1 LLDDPQVLALCA
13 SFLFGLALVLT
24 QFGLRHVPPRRGASV
39 SIPTSAV
46 LFSALAPFMLDW
58 NGWDP
63 RGALIFVLVGLLFP
77 ATVTLLT
84 FEANR
89 RMGPSISGALSNLT
103 PLFAVLVAAFLLNEV
118 PRPLQA
124 LGIAMVVIG
133 VITLSIDRDWLGTRW
148 HFGAILL
155 PIGIA
160 GIRGLTHPITKLGLA
175 LWPSPFAAVLIGY
188 LMSSL
193 VVTGVAAAG
202 KTMLPS
208 GNRRAGRLW
217 FGCVGACNGLGVLA
231 LYSALAHGPVL
242 LVSPLVA
249 TYPLVT
255 LAFAAILLRS
265 ARVTIAHVIGVTT
278 TVVGVM
284 LLVGT

>member
-1 LLDDPQVLALCA
+1 MADKPQLLALCA

-24 QFGLRHVPPRRGASV
+24 QFGLNYLPPRRGAAV
-39 SIPTSAV
+39 SIPTSAI
-46 LFSALAPFMLDW
+46 LFLVVAPFMLDW
-58 NGWDP
+58 KEWNP
-63 RGALIFVLVGLLFP
+63 SGALIFALVGLLFP

-89 RMGPSISGALSNLT
+89 LMGPSVSGALSNLT
-103 PLFAVLVAAFLLNEV
+103 PVFAVLVAALLLGEV

-133 VITLSIDRDWLGTRW
+133 VIILSVDRHWLGTRW
-148 HFGAILL
+148 HYGAILL

-160 GIRGLTHPITKLGLA
+160 AIRGLTHPVTKLGLT
-175 LWPSPFAAVLIGY
+175 LWSDPFAAALIGY

-193 VVTGVAAAG
+193 VVTVVARLG
-202 KTMLPS
+202 KNPPPK
-208 GNRRAGRLW
+208 GDHNVGRLW
-217 FGCVGACNGLGVLA
+217 FACVGACNGLGVLA
-231 LYSALAHGPVL
+231 FYAALARGPVL

-255 LAFAAILLRS
+255 LAFSAILLRS
-265 ARVTIAHVIGVTT
+265 AHVTIALIIGVAI
-278 TVVGVM
+278 TVAGVI

>member
-1 LLDDPQVLALCA
+1 MRCLRKSLVLWPGRIAYLSFDIGARRQGCDLRDNPQVLALCA

-24 QFGLRHVPPRRGASV
+24 QFGLRHVPPHRGASI
-39 SIPTSAV
+39 SIPTSAI

-58 NGWDP
+58 DGWDP

-160 GIRGLTHPITKLGLA
+160 GIRGLTHPITKLGHSA
-175 LWPSPFAAVLIGY
+175 RPSLVIGY

-193 VVTGVAAAG
+193 VVT
-202 KTMLPS
+202 
-208 GNRRAGRLW
+208 
-217 FGCVGACNGLGVLA
+217 
-231 LYSALAHGPVL
+231 
-242 LVSPLVA
+242 
-249 TYPLVT
+249 
-255 LAFAAILLRS
+255 
-265 ARVTIAHVIGVTT
+265 
-278 TVVGVM
+278 
-284 LLVGT
+284 

>member
-24 QFGLRHVPPRRGASV
+24 QFGLRHVPPSRGASIC
-39 SIPTSAV
+39 IPTSAA
-46 LFSALAPFMLDW
+46 LLSALAPFMLDW
-58 NGWDP
+58 DGWDP

-103 PLFAVLVAAFLLNEV
+103 PLFAVLVAALLFNEV

-133 VITLSIDRDWLGTRW
+133 VITLSIKRDWLGTRW

-202 KTMLPS
+202 KTTLPS

-217 FGCVGACNGLGVLA
+217 FGCVGVCNSLGVLA
-231 LYSALAHGPVL
+231 LYSALARGPVL

-278 TVVGVM
+278 TVAGVM

>member
-1 LLDDPQVLALCA
+1 
-13 SFLFGLALVLT
+13 
-24 QFGLRHVPPRRGASV
+24 
-39 SIPTSAV
+39 
-46 LFSALAPFMLDW
+46 APFMFDW

-63 RGALIFVLVGLLFP
+63 RGALIFVLVGLVFP

-160 GIRGLTHPITKLGLA
+160 GIRGLTHPIRGRCVFVWLSLA
-175 LWPSPFAAVLIGY
+175 E
-188 LMSSL
+188 
-193 VVTGVAAAG
+193 
-202 KTMLPS
+202 
-208 GNRRAGRLW
+208 RAGWICACGRRPH
-217 FGCVGACNGLGVLA
+217 VRPQATPRAGAFR
-231 LYSALAHGPVL
+231 
-242 LVSPLVA
+242 PL
-249 TYPLVT
+249 
-255 LAFAAILLRS
+255 R
-265 ARVTIAHVIGVTT
+265 
-278 TVVGVM
+278 
-284 LLVGT
+284 

>member
-13 SFLFGLALVLT
+13 SFLFGIALVLT
-24 QFGLRHVPPRRGASV
+24 QFGLRHMPPNRGASV
-39 SIPTSAV
+39 SIPTSAL
-46 LFSALAPFMLDW
+46 LFSALAPFMLDLE
-58 NGWDP
+58 GWDP

-103 PLFAVLVAAFLLNEV
+103 PLFAVAVAALLLDEV

-124 LGIAMVVIG
+124 LGIAMVVTG
-133 VITLSIDRDWLGTRW
+133 VITLSIDREWLGTRW
-148 HFGAILL
+148 HLAAILL
-155 PIGIA
+155 PMGIA
-160 GIRGLTHPITKLGLA
+160 AIRGLTHPVTKLGLA
-175 LWPSPFAAVLIGY
+175 FWPSPFAAALIGY

-193 VVTGVAAAG
+193 VVTVVAAARRRP
-202 KTMLPS
+202 LPD
-208 GNRRAGRLW
+208 GDRRAGRLW

-231 LYSALAHGPVL
+231 LYAALARGPVL

-255 LAFAAILLRS
+255 LAFAAVLLRS
-265 ARVTIAHVIGVTT
+265 ARVTVAHVAGVTA
-278 TVVGVM
+278 TVAGVV
-284 LLVGT
+284 LLIAT

>member
-1 LLDDPQVLALCA
+1 VPDNSELLALCA

-24 QFGLRHVPPRRGASV
+24 QFGLNYLPPRRGAAV
-39 SIPTSAV
+39 SIPTSAIMF
-46 LFSALAPFMLDW
+46 LGIAPFMLDW
-58 NGWDP
+58 SGWNP
-63 RGALIFVLVGLLFP
+63 RGAVIFAFVGLLFP

-89 RMGPSISGALSNLT
+89 LMGPSVSGALSNLT
-103 PLFAVLVAAFLLNEV
+103 PVFAVLVAALLLGEV

-133 VITLSIDRDWLGTRW
+133 VIILSFDRRWLGTRW
-148 HFGAILL
+148 HYGASLL
-155 PIGIA
+155 PLGIA
-160 GIRGLTHPITKLGLA
+160 AIRGLTHPVTKLGLT
-175 LWPSPFAAVLIGY
+175 LWPDPFAAALIGY

-193 VVTGVAAAG
+193 VVTGVARLG
-202 KTMLPS
+202 KNPPPKRDRS
-208 GNRRAGRLW
+208 VGRLW
-217 FGCVGACNGLGVLA
+217 FGFVGACNGLGVLA
-231 LYSALAHGPVL
+231 FYAALARGPVL

-255 LAFAAILLRS
+255 LAFSAILLQS
-265 ARVTIAHVIGVTT
+265 ARVTITLIIGMAT
-278 TVVGVM
+278 TVAGVM